1 MVGRA
6 PDALHERVAPA
17 CARPSAIR
25 SLPLNGAQ
33 ALIRTLVDAGAT
45 TCFTNPGTS
54 EMHFVA
60 ALDSVPEMRAVLA
73 TFEGVATGAA
83 DGYAR
88 IADAPGVTLLHL
100 GPGLGNGLANL
111 HNARKAKSPIV
122 NIVGDHATYHTQYD
136 AQLQSDIETVA
147 RNVSKWVRT
156 SSSTGELARDAAEA
170 IGAALGPPGQV
181 ATLILPADVS
191 WSEGGEPAAVPAR
204 TPPAPAPPATIEAI
218 AQALRGGGRSAIL
231 LGGRAL
237 REGALRNAAQIAS
250 ATVSQLLAETFPARL
265 ERGAGLPP
273 LERIA
278 YFPEFAAVQLRGL
291 RHLVL
296 VDAKA
301 PVTFFAYPGK
311 PSYLVPDGCEV
322 HELAPPD
329 GDVLTSLEQLLEA
342 LGPVAAAQPA
352 VQQLARPAR
361 PAGQLTA
368 EKVCQAIGA
377 VLPEGA
383 IVSDESITSGQTLP
397 ANTAGAPRHDLL
409 SVTGG
414 AIGQGLPVAVGAAV
428 AAPDRP
434 VIALE
439 ADGSSLYTIQSL
451 WTMVREQL
459 NVTVVLFN
467 NRSYG
472 ILNVEL
478 QRVQADGAGPKAK
491 SQLDLS
497 RPDVDFVALATG
509 FGVPAK
515 RVETAD
521 ELLRELERAIA
532 EPGPHLIEVLVPNV
546 LSDRRLRAMPVALKA
561 LGRLPR
567 PVAEI
572 VRKRLSP

>member
-1 MVGRA
+1 
-6 PDALHERVAPA
+6 
-17 CARPSAIR
+17 
-25 SLPLNGAQ
+25 LNGAQ
-33 ALIRTLVDAGAT
+33 ALIRTLADAGAT

-88 IADAPGVTLLHL
+88 IADRPGVTLLHL

-111 HNARKAKSPIV
+111 HNARKAKTPIV

-147 RNVSKWVRT
+147 RNVSTWVRT
-156 SSSTGELARDAAEA
+156 SSSTAELASDAAEA
-170 IGAALGPPGQV
+170 IRASLGPPGQV

-191 WSEGGEPAAVPAR
+191 WSEGGEPAALPAS
-204 TPPAPAPPATIEAI
+204 TTPAPAPAATVETI

-237 REGALRNAAQIAS
+237 REPALRSAARIAA
-250 ATVSQLLAETFPARL
+250 ATGTQLLAETFPARL
-265 ERGAGLPP
+265 ERGAGLPAV
-273 LERIA
+273 ERLA

-291 RHLVL
+291 KHLVL

-329 GDVLTSLEQLLEA
+329 GDVLASLEA
-342 LGPVAAAQPA
+342 LSDALGSGPAAAPP
-352 VQQLARPAR
+352 VQEPAR
-361 PAGQLTA
+361 PGRPTGQLTA

-383 IVSDESITSGQTLP
+383 IVSDESVTSGQTLP
-397 ANTAGAPRHDLL
+397 AVTAGAPRHDLL
-409 SVTGG
+409 ALTGG

-434 VIALE
+434 VLALE

-497 RPDVDFVALATG
+497 HPDVDFVRLAQG
-509 FGVPAK
+509 FGLPAK
-515 RVETAD
+515 RVDTAED
-521 ELLRELERAIA
+521 LLQELERAIA

-546 LSDRRLRAMPVALKA
+546 LSDRQLRAMPIALKA
-561 LGRLPR
+561 LGHLPR
-567 PVAEI
+567 PVAQA
-572 VRKRLSP
+572 VRRRLSP